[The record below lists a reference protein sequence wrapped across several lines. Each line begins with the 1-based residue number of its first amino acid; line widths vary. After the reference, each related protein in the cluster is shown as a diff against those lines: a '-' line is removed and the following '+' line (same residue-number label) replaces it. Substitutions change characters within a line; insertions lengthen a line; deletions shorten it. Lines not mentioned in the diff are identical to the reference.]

1 VLAIPSQRRG
11 IADAYG
17 LTRQQLDR
25 EAWAIARD
33 GGMYAGTAAVNRS
46 LAELGGVCAVLA
58 AAYRLPLVKQV
69 EDSFYRWFAGH
80 RAWFA
85 RWGVTPECEDPESD
99 GDCTA
104 D

>member
-1 VLAIPSQRRG
+1 MLAIPSQRRG

-25 EAWAIARD
+25 EAWAVARD
-33 GGMYAGTAAVNRS
+33 GGKYAGAAAINRS
-46 LAELGGVCAVLA
+46 LAELRGVWAVLA

-69 EDSFYRWFAGH
+69 EDGFYRWFASH

-99 GDCTA
+99 CDRTP